1 LFREHESIFISSL
14 CISKSLKS
22 SSQSRKTHPPKA
34 EARGSNPLWSA
45 NYFNDLARITAA
57 AIVGQHPHST
67 HILGK
72 LGAIWPN
79 TPTSSKT
86 PGVAAIFEFR
96 GRRGRAVTPGAGR
109 RGSCIRAIRPVCE
122 ATQADGAVG
131 GLVPRLIPPSRRK
144 RSGAALFRVRTA
156 AQTGLRPMHAHR

>member
-1 LFREHESIFISSL
+1 MGGQLRT
-14 CISKSLKS
+14 CKANKS
-22 SSQSRKTHPPKA
+22 SIYSILLSSYGILRTRANKA
-34 EARGSNPLWSA
+34 TADLWSA

-131 GLVPRLIPPSRRK
+131 GLVPRLIPPVTQK
-144 RSGAALFRVRTA
+144 
-156 AQTGLRPMHAHR
+156 HRG